1 MSSSKEALLMQE
13 WRDTDMADTEALAQ
27 AWTAAAMARL
37 DERERDYEPLS
48 PRTFRHWAALE
59 AKVGDAHLAMRRL
72 DAVGLKGKAE
82 REQWLKAYMDERLT
96 TNEISKLFVPKAKKQ
111 RTQAP
116 IVDDPNRDIDARDL
130 CGALGNGDSDEEEDP
145 QSEEEEESEE
155 DEPYESDAVKEDDDD
170 DDSEDDA

>member
-1 MSSSKEALLMQE
+1 MSSSKVLMQE
-13 WRDTDMADTEALAQ
+13 WQDTDMADTEALAQ

-96 TNEISKLFVPKAKKQ
+96 KNEISKLFVPKAKKQ

-130 CGALGNGDSDEEEDP
+130 RGAFGNGDSDEEEDP
-145 QSEEEEESEE
+145 QSEEDEE
-155 DEPYESDAVKEDDDD
+155 DEPYESDAVKEEDN
-170 DDSEDDA
+170 DSEDEA

>member
-1 MSSSKEALLMQE
+1 MQQ
-13 WRDTDMADTEALAQ
+13 WQDTDMADTEALAQ

-37 DERERDYEPLS
+37 DEKEQEYEPLS

-59 AKVGDAHLAMRRL
+59 AKVGDAHLTMRRL
-72 DAVGLKGKAE
+72 DVVGLKGKAE

-130 CGALGNGDSDEEEDP
+130 RGALGNGDSDVGSEEGEEEDP

-170 DDSEDDA
+170 DNSEDDA